1 MRPGVGTWRCVTC
14 HEHVYP
20 QRLLCPACHGGE
32 FATERVHKAVVEE
45 VSVIRHMIGQTDWQP
60 KRIANVRI
68 ADGLRFTVGLLD
80 QSGPGAVVDLIEED
94 GAPFGFHRRGE

>member
-1 MRPGVGTWRCVTC
+1 MRPGVGTWRCAQC

-20 QRLLCPACHGGE
+20 QRLLCPACHGAE
-32 FATERVHKAVVEE
+32 FTAERVHKAVVEE

>member
-1 MRPGVGTWRCVTC
+1 
-14 HEHVYP
+14 VYP
-20 QRLLCPACHGGE
+20 QRLLCPACHGAE
-32 FATERVHKAVVEE
+32 FTAERVHKAVVEE

>member
-1 MRPGVGTWRCVTC
+1 MRPGVGTWRCVQC

-20 QRLLCPACHGGE
+20 QRLLCPKCHGDRFE
-32 FATERVHKAVVEE
+32 DDRVHKAVVEE
-45 VSVIRHMIGQTDWQP
+45 VSVIRHMIGQADWQP

-68 ADGLRFTVGLLD
+68 ADGLRITVGLLD

-94 GAPFGFHRRGE
+94 GAPFGFAKKSA